1 MTTAQYERWT
11 TPFRGR
17 REGLIPTADRL
28 MTALVFAAYPALLLF
43 ARWQTG
49 RWPWLQIWV
58 PASWLVIVSLLRV
71 LVDRKR
77 PYEQLAIRPLIRRES
92 SGRSFPSRHAFSVW
106 MIAMTG
112 WVLCPPAGAA
122 LSVLGVLLCL
132 TRVLGGV
139 HFPTDVLTGAAVGIF
154 AGLLGY
160 WWLPL

>member
-1 MTTAQYERWT
+1 MTAAQYERWT
-11 TPFRGR
+11 APFRGE
-17 REGLIPTADRL
+17 REALIPTADRL

-49 RWPWLQIWV
+49 RRPWLQIWV

-71 LVDRKR
+71 LIDRKR
-77 PYEQLAIRPLIRRES
+77 PYEQLPIRPLIRRES

-139 HFPTDVLTGAAVGIF
+139 HFPADVLAGAAVGIF